1 MSSPAGNRD
10 RVHGPPPR
18 TGLYSADKN
27 NNRPWRGVKLP
38 ELNPRAAPQ
47 FIDAESCKAWLERVP
62 LANVALAQQDM
73 LAELETFNCFPTSA
87 GNRLAVLEA
96 LREAVG
102 FVQIEQAKRFT
113 NRALP
118 MAQAEA
124 AAFADTVELWE
135 QMRVGYL
142 RCLLAALAGDSGMR
156 AQAALLAQRLGAYSG
171 LKMFHYFR
179 AYREVPRSDW
189 RSLHEVYAHAES
201 LGVAEEGVTDALNR
215 DIHDSSPR
223 IAYLRALLMG
233 MASPHELGQRQ
244 LTFVAFLLE
253 RWAPKVEVLR
263 KPVVEAEGV
272 PPLLVD
278 LAGEHLPERVAPE
291 TPLPTEAR
299 YLDTRQLAKSLRN
312 RVALLR
318 KGETP
323 AKLALGE
330 DCVQPSCEQTL
341 VFLDRQWCQAKPP
354 RHLAGAGGT
363 VAAQLT
369 NDMEAI
375 HHYMSG
381 GRRRQVEAKDLTQQ
395 QRQELETL
403 GRLRSLDNEQYTSA
417 RGFVLEEWAIVED
430 SAQELHLLRPA
441 GQGTKRYAHGQL
453 VAVRPPDASGF
464 ILGQVRWLIG
474 AVNGDLRAGVKLM
487 PGMAKPTSVRGTGL
501 NDKAERPICALSL
514 GAVPAVNSPPTLVLP
529 AGWYKPKRVLEIMGD
544 KPYNVR
550 LTDVL
555 ERGADYERV
564 AYEAA

>member
-1 MSSPAGNRD
+1 LSAQEQQASQ
-10 RVHGPPPR
+10 HGV
-18 TGLYSADKN
+18 T
-27 NNRPWRGVKLP
+27 LP
-38 ELNPRAAPQ
+38 ELNPRATPQ
-47 FIDAESCKAWLERVP
+47 FVDAESCKAWLERVP
-62 LANVALAQQDM
+62 LANVAVAQQDM
-73 LAELETFNCFPTSA
+73 LAEFETFNRFPTSA
-87 GNRLAVLEA
+87 ANRLAVHEA
-96 LREAVG
+96 LREAVS
-102 FVQIEQAKRFT
+102 FVQIEQAKRFM

-124 AAFADTVELWE
+124 AAFEDTVELWE
-135 QMRVGYL
+135 QMRLGYL
-142 RCLLAALAGDSGMR
+142 RCLQGALAGDSGMR

-171 LKMFHYFR
+171 IKMFHYFR

-189 RSLHEVYAHAES
+189 RSLHEVYAHAER
-201 LGVAEEGVTDALNR
+201 LGVAEDEVKDALNR
-215 DIHDSSPR
+215 DVHDSSPR
-223 IAYLRALLMG
+223 IAYVRALLMG
-233 MASPHELGQRQ
+233 MANPHELGQRQ

-253 RWAPKVEVLR
+253 RWASKVEVLR

-278 LAGEHLPERVAPE
+278 VGSERVPE
-291 TPLPTEAR
+291 HVTAATPLPAEPR

-323 AKLALGE
+323 SRLALGE

-341 VFLDRQWCQAKPP
+341 VFLYRQWCQAKPS
-354 RHLAGAGGT
+354 RHLAGAGAT
-363 VAAQLT
+363 MAAQVT

-381 GRRRQVEAKDLTQQ
+381 GRRRQLEAKDLTQQ

-417 RGFVLEEWAIVED
+417 RGFALEEWAIIED

-441 GQGTKRYAHGQL
+441 GQGAKRYAHGQL

-474 AVNGDLRAGVKLM
+474 ALNGDLRAGIKLM
-487 PGMAKPTSVRGTGL
+487 PGIAKPTTVRATGL
-501 NDKAERPICALSL
+501 NDKAERPVCALSL
-514 GAVPAVNSPPTLVLP
+514 GAVPAVSSPATLVLP
-529 AGWYKPKRVLEIMGD
+529 AGWYKPKRVLEIVGD

-555 ERGADYERV
+555 ERGADFERV
-564 AYEAA
+564 AYETA